1 MAHRPSRSRQSR
13 RAARL
18 DFAGLEIIGALLT
31 PDIVARLAA
40 FEANDQTV
48 EGYEIPPGLKLRD
61 EIARYYRI
69 GEALWSRFE
78 ASRGQSVASSE
89 RFVLDLLRQCF
100 GFDSLEPQSI
110 TRIGEREFPVWH
122 AARGGRVP
130 IVIAPAPAEGARRSG
145 VDESLAQFG
154 DSSRRRSATL
164 LLQEYLNARED
175 AAWGLVSDGVTLRV
189 MRDNISLTRPAWI
202 EANLSKI
209 FSEGLFPDFSALW
222 LLVHQSRFGQAD
234 AAVSDCALE
243 RWRERGRTDGVAA
256 RDKLRQGVEAALLE
270 IGQGFIE
277 NPANGAVRQALT
289 DGALSGH
296 AYFEQ
301 LLRVIYRLIFIFAA
315 EDRGLLHPA
324 GTSDQA
330 RRVYAEGYSLA
341 RLRERSM
348 RRTAWDRHADSWEG
362 LKATFRALMHGQ
374 EQLGLPAL
382 GGLFAHGVVPDLEN
396 ARIENRRLL
405 AAIWRLAWLRPEG
418 QPLTR
423 VNWRDMETEEL
434 GSVYESLLELEPR
447 ASADTRTFEFAEGDE
462 ARGNARKTSGSYYT
476 PDALVKLLLDS
487 TLEPILDAAEA
498 RNTGDPASE
507 ILKLSIIDPACGSG
521 HFLLGA
527 ARRAAARIAKHRSP
541 GAPSQDEFQHAL
553 REVVSHCIYGVDRN
567 PMAVELCKVALWIE
581 ALEPGKPL
589 TFLDSHVRCG
599 DSLIGV
605 FDYEMLRR
613 GLPDQAYKPLT
624 GDNKETAKAYA
635 KFNKQQRDGK
645 GATGFLATLRPPTDL
660 IDAAMALADMP
671 EDTLVQISAKRTSF
685 ERLHSGHN
693 WLNLKI
699 SCDCYIA
706 AFFSEKTGGVPGP
719 ADLGRP
725 TIPLTDH
732 VLAAARG
739 RAIYGPLV
747 GIVDKI
753 AHEIG
758 AFHWPIEFP
767 HIFSRGGFDAVIG
780 NPPWERIK
788 LQEQEFFASRSPE
801 IATAPNKVARER
813 LIKALE
819 KAESESADARLLADF
834 HFARRSAEA
843 ASEFARN
850 SGRFPLTGTG
860 DVNTYA
866 LFAEHFAHLAC
877 SEGRSGVIVPT
888 GIATDSTTSAFFGD
902 IVDRFRL
909 NSIYSFYEIR
919 GWFKGTDDRKSF
931 CILVMGPTNGA
942 ADFCFDIDKI
952 EEIENPER
960 RFTLTAEQIARI
972 NPNTKTAPV
981 FRSRADAEL
990 TAKLYARAP
999 VLIEI
1004 RSPDRGGNVNP
1015 WGITFQTQFH
1025 MSNDS
1030 GHFRTAQAL
1039 EAEGWSRDGTD
1050 WVRAVEGK
1058 PERRLPLY
1066 EAKMIHHFDHRW
1078 ATYSDGATDDEEGIR
1093 DATLNEKQNPNFEP
1107 APRYWVLEDEVRL
1120 RAARVPASL
1129 KRGLREKS
1137 AERVVKTVA
1146 EWLTGYFV
1154 AMEGRSMREA
1164 DLTRILGRDHAWRSP
1179 LGVSMD
1185 RFLQDP
1191 KTLSNGAEM
1200 QFETPLAADDIAF
1213 LTDVPGDP
1221 LALTTALIGRAQP
1234 RWMMGVRGIGLR
1246 SVERTVV
1253 SGLWPYSG
1261 VGNSLHV
1268 WSFAEN
1274 HDPQRISALYASIC
1288 SLTLDYVARQKVG
1301 GTNLNFFY
1309 VEQFPIPPP
1318 SAFTSA
1324 DLAFVVPRVLELT
1337 YTSHSIRR
1345 WAEDLGYSGP
1355 LFAWDEMRR
1364 AELRAELD
1372 AFCGGKYR
1380 LTRDE
1385 LRYVLDP
1392 TNIKGADYPSET
1404 FRVLKA
1410 KEEARFGEY
1419 RTGRLVLDAWDRLA
1433 ANRLGEKPTEIRV
1446 ETAAPRVLRDGAW
1459 ARPMPA
1465 GAGDAGAM
1473 LAAILKAMHGPLPA
1487 RQVRLA
1493 ATFGLEPRLLVSH
1506 LDPNQAAEW
1515 QRLIGAEATPLT
1527 GNAASFAPRVDRT
1540 WGSAVTAHRGNGR
1553 LVENLATATWAP
1565 GPGLDAIDT
1574 AGWPDGRAGTLMR
1587 VLPQIATDAVISA
1600 MPLEI
1605 RGWIDAAAA

>member
-1 MAHRPSRSRQSR
+1 MAHRPTRSRQSR

-78 ASRGQSVASSE
+78 ASRVQSAAASE

-100 GFDSLEPQSI
+100 GFASLEPQSI
-110 TRIGEREFPVWH
+110 TRIGEREFPVRH
-122 AARGGRVP
+122 AALGGRVP
-130 IVIAPAPAEGARRSG
+130 ILIAPAPAEGARRSG

-222 LLVHQSRFGQAD
+222 LLIHRSRFGQAD

-270 IGQGFIE
+270 LGQGFIE
-277 NPANGAVRQALT
+277 NPANGALRQALT

-362 LKATFRALMHGQ
+362 LKATFRALMRGQ
-374 EQLGLPAL
+374 QQLGLPAL

-462 ARGNARKTSGSYYT
+462 TRGNARKTSGSYYT

-487 TLEPILDAAEA
+487 TLEPVLDAAEA
-498 RNTGDPASE
+498 RNTADPAAE

-589 TFLDSHVRCG
+589 TFLDSHIRCG

-605 FDYEMLRR
+605 FDYEMLRK
-613 GLPDQAYKPLT
+613 GIPDKAYKQLT
-624 GDNKETAKAYA
+624 GDAKATVDAYA
-635 KFNKQQRDGK
+635 KHNKQQRDGK
-645 GATGFLATLRPPTDL
+645 GATGFLADLKPPTTL
-660 IDAAMALADMP
+660 IDAARSLVEMP
-671 EDTLVQISAKRTSF
+671 EDTLDQITAKRVAF
-685 ERLHSGHN
+685 ERLHTGSS
-693 WLNLKI
+693 WFDLKTA
-699 SCDCYIA
+699 CDCYVA
-706 AFFSEKTGGVPGP
+706 AFFAPKDGAVPGP
-719 ADLGRP
+719 SELGKP
-725 TIPLTDH
+725 SVPLTDH
-732 VLAAARG
+732 VWMAGRG
-739 RAIYGPLV
+739 QSVYSQLV

-753 AHEIG
+753 ANDIL

-767 HIFSRGGFDAVIG
+767 HIFARGGFDVVVG

-788 LQEQEFFASRSPE
+788 LQEQEFFALRSPE
-801 IATAPNKVARER
+801 ISTASNKSVRER

-819 KAESESADARLLADF
+819 KAEAGSANARL
-834 HFARRSAEA
+834 FAEFQFAKRCSEA
-843 ASEFARN
+843 ASEFVHN
-850 SGRFPLTGTG
+850 SGRFPLTGIG

-866 LFAEHFAHLAC
+866 LFAEHFVRLARP
-877 SEGRSGVIVPT
+877 EGRSGVIVPT
-888 GIATDSTTSAFFGD
+888 GIATDNSTSVFFGELVTKKRLVQLLDFENRERLFPTVDSRVKFCVLSMGLSERANFAFFLTNT
-902 IVDRFRL
+902 RQL
-909 NSIYSFYEIR
+909 
-919 GWFKGTDDRKSF
+919 DD
-931 CILVMGPTNGA
+931 
-942 ADFCFDIDKI
+942 
-952 EEIENPER
+952 PER
-960 RFTLTAEQIARI
+960 RFTLSAEQIARI

-990 TAKLYARAP
+990 TVKIYSKTP
-999 VLIEI
+999 VLFQEHAESAVDPWRFSYQTKMFDMTDANYLFSSAEQL
-1004 RSPDRGGNVNP
+1004 RSSDWN
-1015 WGITFQTQFH
+1015 
-1025 MSNDS
+1025 
-1030 GHFRTAQAL
+1030 
-1039 EAEGWSRDGTD
+1039 RDGNF
-1050 WVRAVEGK
+1050 WQKGLEKQV
-1058 PERRLPLY
+1058 PLY

-1078 ATYSDGATDDEEGIR
+1078 ATYSNSMVEDDESAR
-1093 DATLNEKQNPNFEP
+1093 DVIPAEKEDPSFEP
-1107 APRYWVLEDEVRL
+1107 DPRYWVPEEEFRL
-1120 RAARVPASL
+1120 RASRVPAAL
-1129 KRGLREKS
+1129 KRGYRDKS
-1137 AERVVKTVA
+1137 ADRCLKAIA
-1146 EWLTGYFV
+1146 EWLVGYYQ
-1154 AMEGRSMREA
+1154 AAEGRPVRAGEITS
-1164 DLTRILGRDHAWRSP
+1164 ILGRERPWRIILGKP
-1179 LGVSMD
+1179 LEHWLM
-1185 RFLQDP
+1185 QP
-1191 KTLSNGAEM
+1191 KTTSSGTAV
-1200 QFETPLAADDIAF
+1200 QYETPLTQADVDF
-1213 LTDVPGDP
+1213 LKETPVDAVETA
-1221 LALTTALIGRAQP
+1221 LALINRLQP
-1234 RWMMGVRGIGLR
+1234 RWELGWRGITNATNER
-1246 SVERTVV
+1246 SSIFAVFPNVA
-1253 SGLWPYSG
+1253 
-1261 VGNSLHV
+1261 VGNSIKICYIDRTLSTKLAAAFV
-1268 WSFAEN
+1268 ACQS
-1274 HDPQRISALYASIC
+1274 SLAL
-1288 SLTLDYVARQKVG
+1288 DFVARNKIG
-1301 GTNLNFFY
+1301 GTNFNMFIAK
-1309 VEQFPIPPP
+1309 QFPIPTP
-1318 SAFTSA
+1318 SAYSVD
-1324 DLAFVVPRVLELT
+1324 DLAFILPRVLELT
-1337 YTSHSIRR
+1337 YTSYAMRL
-1345 WAEDLGYSGP
+1345 WADDLGYSGVP
-1355 LFAWDEMRR
+1355 FPWDDGRR
-1364 AELRAELD
+1364 AVAKAELD
-1372 AFCGGKYR
+1372 AFFARCYN

-1385 LRYVLDP
+1385 LRYILDP
-1392 TNIKGADYPSET
+1392 ADAMGPDYPSET
-1404 FRVLKA
+1404 FRGLK
-1410 KEEARFGEY
+1410 KNEEARFGEY
-1419 RTGRLVLDAWDRLA
+1419 RTGRLILDAWDRLT
-1433 ANRLGEKPTEIRV
+1433 ANNLGQKPFEIRD
-1446 ETAAPRVLRDGAW
+1446 ESAAPRVLRDGAW
-1459 ARPMPA
+1459 ARPIPA
-1465 GAGDAGAM
+1465 GAGDVGAM
-1473 LAAILKAMHGPLPA
+1473 LAAVLKAMDGPLPA
-1487 RQVRLA
+1487 RHVRLA
-1493 ATFGLEPRLLVSH
+1493 AILGLEPRLLLPH

-1515 QRLIGAEATPLT
+1515 QRLIGGEAAPLT

-1553 LVENLATATWAP
+1553 LVENLTAGTWAP
-1565 GPGLDAIDT
+1565 GSGLDAIDT
-1574 AGWPDGRAGTLMR
+1574 AGWPDGRAGMLMR
-1587 VLPQIATDAVISA
+1587 VLPHIATDAVISA
-1600 MPLEI
+1600 MPAEI